1 MHIFWKVLPRET
13 LKYYLKGGVPPT
25 PHPTLHQTSLPT
37 LPTCVIVNKNSI
49 MPKKTSGVTRLRQLR
64 PSHFSNHSI
73 CVTHFIG
80 IKYFQICVTHTT
92 HKFKF
97 ACFQTWISTFSQ
109 LISLHL
115 CPTLTSWIYVGKMN
129 IYTAAGGRN
138 VIIAQITWA
147 PGALIYDDIS
157 TASYSIPWVKAK
169 CKQKIA
175 DELLQLFTSLALWQ
189 TLSCCSLHRVINN
202 NNNGAQSAS
211 LKNKSNWTLRITNSE
226 WTCRQKCS
234 VHQFCMS

>member
-1 MHIFWKVLPRET
+1 MNFKIFTNNFIAPV
-13 LKYYLKGGVPPT
+13 
-25 PHPTLHQTSLPT
+25 
-37 LPTCVIVNKNSI
+37 
-49 MPKKTSGVTRLRQLR
+49 
-64 PSHFSNHSI
+64 SH
-73 CVTHFIG
+73 THFLDMCWQNE
-80 IKYFQICVTHTT
+80 Y
-92 HKFKF
+92 
-97 ACFQTWISTFSQ
+97 
-109 LISLHL
+109 
-115 CPTLTSWIYVGKMN
+115 

-202 NNNGAQSAS
+202 NNGAQSAS

-226 WTCRQKCS
+226 WTCWQKYS
-234 VHQFCMS
+234 VHQFCVSQWTHLPIKMSLLTIEKRCECEQSKNLYCAGFQW